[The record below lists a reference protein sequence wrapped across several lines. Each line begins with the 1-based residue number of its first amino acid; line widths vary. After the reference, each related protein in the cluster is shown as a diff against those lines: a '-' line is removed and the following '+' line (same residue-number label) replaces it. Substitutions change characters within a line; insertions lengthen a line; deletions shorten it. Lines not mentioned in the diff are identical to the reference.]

1 MENICKDIQIGYTTI
16 KDFNILGITCY
27 SEDSKGLTVK
37 YMDGSSV
44 KYNGSTSAIAVLK
57 IICQTAVENSLLG
70 NSLKRR
76 ELVSKIVKDV
86 MSA

>member
-1 MENICKDIQIGYTTI
+1 MEKICKDIQIGYTTI

-37 YMDGSSV
+37 YLDGSSV

-57 IICQTAVENSLLG
+57 IICQTAMENNLLG
-70 NSLKRR
+70 TSFKR
-76 ELVSKIVKDV
+76 EDLIAKIEKDV